1 MGVVDDLAQAREAY
15 ERRDWMAA
23 YDALSAARPGAL
35 DGEDYARLALAAD
48 MMGRHNDCV
57 QALQRAYQLH
67 LDAGNTLGAAKSAFW
82 LAMTLVHT
90 GESSVASGWTG
101 RGERLLADLDD
112 DVVENG
118 YLRCPRIL
126 VAVFGG
132 EFETAL
138 RLAVEVVDYGLRFG
152 SSDLTAFGLC
162 TQGRL
167 ALYSG
172 RLAEGL
178 RLLDEAMVAV
188 ATGEI
193 SPVFAGHIYCTLIEG
208 CQEISDY
215 GRVAEWTAALHAWC
229 ETQPDL
235 VLFTGQCAV
244 HRGQIMRL
252 RGAWAEAI
260 EEFDRALERYLLTG
274 TPAAAGLAM
283 AERGDVQ
290 RLVGDL
296 DAAEASYA
304 LASEYGHEAQPGL
317 ALLWLARGRADAAL
331 SAVRRLL
338 SEPRDPVHRAQL
350 FPGAIEV
357 LVASGEPEEAE
368 RLAEELFRFA
378 TETRCAAPRA
388 MAEYAS
394 ACVLV
399 ARDEPAQALPRL
411 RQAIQLWS
419 ALEARYEVARCRA
432 LVGRALQ
439 LLGDAESARIEVGAA
454 RDECRVIGA
463 RPLDEE
469 LTTLLEPQALGG
481 LTVREVEVL
490 RLVAAGRSNPEI
502 AAELVLSQK
511 TVARHLSNIF
521 AKLDVGSRT
530 AAAAYAFQHD
540 LVRPSADPE

>member
-23 YDALSAARPGAL
+23 YDALSAAEPGAL
-35 DGEDYARLALAAD
+35 DGEDFARLALAAD
-48 MMGRHNDCV
+48 LLGRHNDCV

-67 LDAGNTLGAAKSAFW
+67 LDAGEALAAGTSAFW
-82 LAMTLVHT
+82 LAMTLVHA
-90 GESSVASGWTG
+90 GEPSVAGGWLD
-101 RGERLLADLDD
+101 RGERILAELGE
-112 DVVENG
+112 DVVEHG
-118 YLRCPRIL
+118 YLRCPRLLLHI
-126 VAVFGG
+126 FSG
-132 EFETAL
+132 EFETAQ
-138 RLAVEVVDYGLRFG
+138 RLAVEVVEYGVRFG

-162 TQGRL
+162 AQGRL

-178 RLLDEAMVAV
+178 RLLDESMVAV
-188 ATGEI
+188 ATGEV

-215 GRVAEWTAALHAWC
+215 GRVAEWTATLHAWC

-260 EEFDRALERYLLTG
+260 DEFERALERYLLTE
-274 TPAAAGLAM
+274 TPSAAGLAM

-290 RLVGDL
+290 RLGGDL

-304 LASEYGHEAQPGL
+304 LAGEYGHEPQPGL
-317 ALLWLARGRADAAL
+317 ALLWLARGRTAAAL

-338 SEPRDPVHRAQL
+338 AEPRDPVHRSQVL
-350 FPGAIEV
+350 PGAIEV
-357 LVASGEPEEAE
+357 LVAAGEAEEAE
-368 RLAEELFRFA
+368 RLADELRRFA
-378 TETRCAAPRA
+378 AEAGCAAPRA
-388 MAEYAS
+388 MAAYAS

-399 ARDEPAQALPRL
+399 TQDEGALALPPL

-419 ALEARYEVARCRA
+419 ALGASYEVARCRA
-432 LVGRALQ
+432 LVGRAFR
-439 LLGDAESARIEVGAA
+439 LLGDDESARIEAEAA
-454 RDECRVIGA
+454 RDSCRRLGA
-463 RPLDEE
+463 RPLEEE
-469 LTTLLEPQALGG
+469 LTALLEPKTPGG
-481 LTVREVEVL
+481 LTVRELEVL

-502 AAELVLSQK
+502 AAELVLSEK

-521 AKLDVGSRT
+521 AKLDVTSRT
-530 AAAAYAFQHD
+530 AAAAYAFQRG
-540 LVRPSADPE
+540 LA